1 MDYEQKN
8 KKPREISIKNI
19 PSLNRKQRDEGDIQP
34 LSSSLV
40 IHSVT
45 YSEKT
50 AKQHKS
56 CNYILGFDSRE
67 GDRLYVFS
75 FTI

>member
-1 MDYEQKN
+1 MDYEKKN

-34 LSSSLV
+34 LSSSFV

-45 YSEKT
+45 Y
-50 AKQHKS
+50 
-56 CNYILGFDSRE
+56 
-67 GDRLYVFS
+67 
-75 FTI
+75 